1 LRDFGKDGSFIVKFY
16 GAMLTIEE
24 IPILGHIVYGIRWF
38 FEKIFSIDWI
48 DYAPSIPVPEI
59 ALD

>member
-1 LRDFGKDGSFIVKFY
+1 
-16 GAMLTIEE
+16 MLTIEE

-38 FEKIFSIDWI
+38 FEYIFSIDWV